1 MINDETI
8 RNIENLHRLKQ
19 DGIITDAEFEKAKG
33 ELLTNSKPVRD
44 VSRLIDHSPR
54 TGNSEASLP
63 HPDDYIEWAIL
74 PLRRYAQFEGRSTR
88 KEFWMFMLIYV
99 AVVLVSAVFSGI
111 SLALGLAVLMLS
123 SMALFIPFIAVQI
136 RRFHDQDRSGWLALL
151 NLIPYAGIISILVL
165 MTAEGTKGDNQY
177 GPDPL
182 QH

>member
-1 MINDETI
+1 
-8 RNIENLHRLKQ
+8 
-19 DGIITDAEFEKAKG
+19 
-33 ELLTNSKPVRD
+33 
-44 VSRLIDHSPR
+44 
-54 TGNSEASLP
+54 
-63 HPDDYIEWAIL
+63 
-74 PLRRYAQFEGRSTR
+74 
-88 KEFWMFMLIYV
+88 MFMLIYV